1 MIMVRW
7 FESGMIIVPLVE
19 FSFFVLIRSLSQ
31 FSKSFSFFL
40 TLICA
45 HTLYLSLSLSLLS
58 ISISISI
65 SSCACDK

>member
-31 FSKSFSFFL
+31 FFKKFLFFL
-40 TLICA
+40 NSNLRPHA
-45 HTLYLSLSLSLLS
+45 L
-58 ISISISI
+58 
-65 SSCACDK
+65 